1 MRYSAGFIPLQ
12 LARSPDGSHLALN
25 AARAAAALHALHERD
40 PELRLVV
47 LPEGVLSAGS
57 DHLGPWP
64 QPARLAPL
72 AAAAAALGLHVAAAD
87 RFGGRATGF
96 IIGPD
101 GEPALVQ
108 EAIAGHAGDAG
119 PAEDNRVRVLRTPLG
134 TLACLPG
141 DDPLF
146 AEYVRLAMF
155 AGAEIVLNPCT
166 ERLDAQHAARQLSR
180 GARCWESSLFLVA
193 ASAAGAL
200 GPEGRPDP
208 AFAGAGLGGAWA
220 PQGALV
226 GPVEAAAG
234 TARIDLGELRARRA
248 DPWINFPA
256 QLRTALYAPFYARA
270 ATAAAAPGGP
280 RARAVGEAAPTGPVY
295 DVLLMQAHQVFAQD
309 PTRRDAVVQDNLRRA
324 LALARPFAA
333 RPQTRLVVLPEFFL
347 QGSPFSSSPEFW
359 ERVGIRV
366 PGPETEALGTFCR
379 ETNVFLSGAVLE
391 HDPDWPGRFFNT
403 AFIIGPDGKLLL
415 RYRKLQCADL
425 NGLMTVTTPGS
436 VYSDYVAR
444 YGEEALIPVVE
455 TEIGTLGCAVCF
467 DSNWPELWR
476 ILALKGVEV
485 VCNPTSEIHS
495 ERRPAWYSAKRAHA
509 AENLYYVASANA
521 GSEQFAEGAPATAM
535 NRGHSALI
543 DFHGNL
549 ASCADGGGVVPL
561 AGRVDLGAL
570 RRARASAGENLLAR
584 FAPGAVA
591 AAYARFPGFPLDC
604 FRDAPMTH
612 GTQGIALVREQVGRL
627 QAAGILAAP

>member
-1 MRYSAGFIPLQ
+1 MRYSAGFIPLE
-12 LARSPDGSHLALN
+12 LTRSPDGSHLPTN
-25 AARAAAALHALHERD
+25 AARAAAALHGLHARD
-40 PELRLVV
+40 AELRLVV

-64 QPARLAPL
+64 QPALLAPL

-87 RFGGRATGF
+87 RFDGRTLGF
-96 IIGPD
+96 VIGPD
-101 GEPALVQ
+101 GEPVLVQ
-108 EAIAGHAGDAG
+108 PAIDGSTGAATV
-119 PAEDNRVRVLRTPLG
+119 EVLRTPLG

-141 DDPLF
+141 DDPMF
-146 AEYVRLAMF
+146 AEYVRLALF
-155 AGAEIVLNPCT
+155 AGAEIVLNPCS

-180 GARCWESSLFLVA
+180 GARCWESTLILVA
-193 ASAAGAL
+193 ASAAGAVDSA
-200 GPEGRPDP
+200 GRTDP
-208 AFAGAGLGGAWA
+208 GFAGAGLGGAWS

-226 GPVEAAAG
+226 GPVETVAG
-234 TARIDLGELRARRA
+234 TARIDLAELRARRV
-248 DPWINFPA
+248 DPWVNFPA
-256 QLRTALYAPFYARA
+256 QLRTSLYAPFYARA
-270 ATAAAAPGGP
+270 AAALP
-280 RARAVGEAAPTGPVY
+280 RPVTEAAPSGPVY
-295 DVLLMQAHQVFAQD
+295 DVLLMQAHQVFVQD

-347 QGSPFSSSPEFW
+347 QGSPFGSSPEFW
-359 ERVGIRV
+359 EQVGIRL
-366 PGPETEALGTFCR
+366 PGPETEALGNFCR

-391 HDPDWPGRFFNT
+391 YDPDWPARFFNT
-403 AFIIGPDGKLLL
+403 AFIIGPDGRLLL

-425 NGLMTVTTPGS
+425 NGLMNVTTPGN

-444 YGEEALIPVVE
+444 YGEESLIPVVE

-495 ERRPAWYSAKRAHA
+495 DRRPAWYAAKRAHA
-509 AENLYYVASANA
+509 AENFYYVASANA
-521 GSEQFAEGAPATAM
+521 GSEQFAEGVPTTAM

-591 AAYARFPGFPLDC
+591 AAYAQFPGFPLDC
-604 FRDAPMTH
+604 FRQTPMTS
-612 GTQGIALVREQVGRL
+612 GAQGIALVREQVARL
-627 QAAGILAAP
+627 QAAGVLAAP